1 MIANQIGYYSLILGL
16 LISVLICGVSIKDF
30 NNNNKQISQNT
41 LSLSFLQLV
50 FVIVSFL
57 SLILSFINSDFSNET
72 VFNNSHTTKPLFY
85 KISGAWG
92 NHEGSLLL
100 WLLVLT
106 LFIFIFLI
114 KSREQPKKYRI
125 LTLLF
130 QQVIIIGFFLFVLM
144 TSNPFNYLFPIP
156 LEGLGLNPILQDPAL
171 AIHPPILYLGYV
183 GTSII
188 FSSSLAAVT
197 QNYISK
203 EWGKHIKK
211 WILVS
216 WIFLT
221 IGIMLGSI
229 WAYYELGWGGFWFWD
244 PVENV
249 SLMPWLT
256 LTALLHCIVV
266 LERKATLTSWVVILS
281 ITTFTLSMCGTFLV
295 RSGILNSVHTFA
307 NDPARGI
314 FILIFLFVLITLSL
328 GIFFF
333 FHKENNKSSNNLFWL
348 SRETS
353 ILINNWFMMYFL
365 SVILIGTVYPI
376 FLDVISSEKIS
387 VGPPFYQKLIV
398 PFLIPFLLFMSLGPR
413 LKWIKSK
420 IENKKSLIITFII
433 SVMLTFFI
441 IKNLT
446 TDLLFYTVL
455 ISAAFFLFFTTLK
468 ELFIKKFNNVSQT
481 VAHFGFSLLI
491 LSILFNSILSSEIIT
506 NIKIGEKYNY
516 SKGEIFFK
524 KIEERKESNFNS
536 IIAYFEIKDENGKII
551 ELKPEI
557 RVYNQPIII
566 TSEADIRTT
575 LLEDKFLVMNLVKGN
590 EYFNIRYQVKP
601 FMVWIWI
608 SVLILSFGGL
618 ISVLKK
624 DMKNKFNLFIII
636 TFLSFCFVIFYKG
649 LNAPN
654 TYAPKISGKKHIPIF
669 KAKDFNSSLY
679 LNSKKIFEEDIFY
692 IVNIWASWCVPCR
705 ESTPLLMELSKNQSV
720 KLIGINYRDNLN
732 NAKDF
737 INKFGNP
744 YSQVIIDND
753 GVHSIE
759 FGAYGVPRNFYN

>member
-1 MIANQIGYYSLILGL
+1 MLANQIGYYSLILGL
-16 LISVLICGVSIKDF
+16 LLSALLCGVSIKDF
-30 NNNNKQISQNT
+30 NNNNKQISQNI

-57 SLILSFINSDFSNET
+57 SLIISFINSDFSNET

-85 KISGAWG
+85 KISGTWG

-106 LFIFIFLI
+106 LFIFLFLI

-130 QQVIIIGFFLFVLM
+130 QQIIIIGFFLFVLM

-156 LEGLGLNPILQDPAL
+156 NEGLGLNPILQDPAL

-197 QNYISK
+197 QNYVSK
-203 EWGKHIKK
+203 QWGQHIKK
-211 WILVS
+211 WVLVS

-266 LERKATLTSWVVILS
+266 LERRAALTSWVVILS

-314 FILIFLFVLITLSL
+314 FILIFLFVLIVLSV
-328 GIFFF
+328 GIFFI
-333 FHKENNKSSNNLFWL
+333 FHKENNKSSTNFFWL

-365 SVILIGTVYPI
+365 SVVLIGTVYPI

-387 VGPPFYQKLIV
+387 VGPPFYQRLIV

-420 IENKKSLIITFII
+420 IENKNSLIITFII

-468 ELFIKKFNNVSQT
+468 ELIIKKFNNISQT
-481 VAHFGFSLLI
+481 VSHFGFSLLI

-506 NIKIGEKYNY
+506 NIKIGERYDYN
-516 SKGEIFFK
+516 KGEIFFK
-524 KIEERKESNFNS
+524 KTEEKKESNFNS
-536 IIAYFEIKDENGKII
+536 IIASFEIKDKNGKII
-551 ELKPEI
+551 ELNPEI
-557 RVYNQPIII
+557 RIYNQPVII
-566 TSEADIRTT
+566 TSEADIKTT

-608 SVLILSFGGL
+608 SVLLLSLGGL
-618 ISVLKK
+618 MS
-624 DMKNKFNLFIII
+624 LF
-636 TFLSFCFVIFYKG
+636 K
-649 LNAPN
+649 
-654 TYAPKISGKKHIPIF
+654 
-669 KAKDFNSSLY
+669 
-679 LNSKKIFEEDIFY
+679 KKI
-692 IVNIWASWCVPCR
+692 
-705 ESTPLLMELSKNQSV
+705 
-720 KLIGINYRDNLN
+720 
-732 NAKDF
+732 
-737 INKFGNP
+737 
-744 YSQVIIDND
+744 
-753 GVHSIE
+753 
-759 FGAYGVPRNFYN
+759 

>member
-1 MIANQIGYYSLILGL
+1 LLANQIGYYSLILGL
-16 LISVLICGVSIKDF
+16 LLSVLLCGVSIKDF
-30 NNNNKQISQNT
+30 NKTNKQINQNI

-57 SLILSFINSDFSNET
+57 SLIVSFINSDFSNET

-85 KISGAWG
+85 KISGTWG

-106 LFIFIFLI
+106 LFIFLFLI

-130 QQVIIIGFFLFVLM
+130 QQIIIIGFFLFVLI

-156 LEGLGLNPILQDPAL
+156 NEGLGLNPILQDPAL

-197 QNYISK
+197 QNYVTK
-203 EWGKHIKK
+203 EWGQHIKK
-211 WILVS
+211 WVLVS

-266 LERKATLTSWVVILS
+266 LERRASLTSWAVVLS

-314 FILIFLFVLITLSL
+314 FILIFLFALIVLSL
-328 GIFFF
+328 GIFFI
-333 FHKENNKSSNNLFWL
+333 FHKENNKSSNNFFWL

-365 SVILIGTVYPI
+365 AVVLIGTVYPI

-420 IENKKSLIITFII
+420 IENKNSLIITFII

-446 TDLLFYTVL
+446 ADLLFYTVL
-455 ISAAFFLFFTTLK
+455 ISAAFFLFFATLK
-468 ELFIKKFNNVSQT
+468 ELFIKKFNNISQT
-481 VAHFGFSLLI
+481 ISHFGFSLLI

-506 NIKIGEKYNY
+506 NIKIGERYDYN
-516 SKGEIFFK
+516 KGEIFFK
-524 KIEERKESNFNS
+524 KIEERNESNFNS
-536 IIAYFEIKDENGKII
+536 IIASFEIKDKNGKTI

-557 RVYNQPIII
+557 RIYNQPIII

-608 SVLILSFGGL
+608 SVLLLSLGGL
-618 ISVLKK
+618 MS
-624 DMKNKFNLFIII
+624 LF
-636 TFLSFCFVIFYKG
+636 K
-649 LNAPN
+649 
-654 TYAPKISGKKHIPIF
+654 
-669 KAKDFNSSLY
+669 
-679 LNSKKIFEEDIFY
+679 
-692 IVNIWASWCVPCR
+692 R
-705 ESTPLLMELSKNQSV
+705 E
-720 KLIGINYRDNLN
+720 I
-732 NAKDF
+732 
-737 INKFGNP
+737 
-744 YSQVIIDND
+744 
-753 GVHSIE
+753 
-759 FGAYGVPRNFYN
+759 

>member
-1 MIANQIGYYSLILGL
+1 MLANQIGYYSLILGL
-16 LISVLICGVSIKDF
+16 LLSVLLCGVSIKDF
-30 NNNNKQISQNT
+30 NKTNKQINQNI

-57 SLILSFINSDFSNET
+57 SLIVSFINSDFSNET

-85 KISGAWG
+85 KISGTWG

-106 LFIFIFLI
+106 LFIFLFLI

-130 QQVIIIGFFLFVLM
+130 QQIIIIGFFLFVLM

-156 LEGLGLNPILQDPAL
+156 NEGLGLNPILQDPAL

-197 QNYISK
+197 QNYVTK
-203 EWGKHIKK
+203 EWGQHIKK
-211 WILVS
+211 WVLVS

-266 LERKATLTSWVVILS
+266 LERRAALTSWVVILS

-314 FILIFLFVLITLSL
+314 FILIFLFALIVLSL
-328 GIFFF
+328 GIFFI
-333 FHKENNKSSNNLFWL
+333 FHKENNKNSNNFFWL

-365 SVILIGTVYPI
+365 SVVLIGTVYPI

-420 IENKKSLIITFII
+420 IENKNSLIITFTI

-481 VAHFGFSLLI
+481 VSHFGFSLLI

-506 NIKIGEKYNY
+506 NIKIGERYDYN
-516 SKGEIFFK
+516 KGEIFFK
-524 KIEERKESNFNS
+524 KIEEKKESNFNS
-536 IIAYFEIKDENGKII
+536 IIASFEIKNKNGKTI

-557 RVYNQPIII
+557 RIYNQPVII

-590 EYFNIRYQVKP
+590 EYFNIRYQIKP

-608 SVLILSFGGL
+608 SVLLLSLGGL
-618 ISVLKK
+618 MS
-624 DMKNKFNLFIII
+624 LF
-636 TFLSFCFVIFYKG
+636 KR
-649 LNAPN
+649 
-654 TYAPKISGKKHIPIF
+654 KI
-669 KAKDFNSSLY
+669 
-679 LNSKKIFEEDIFY
+679 
-692 IVNIWASWCVPCR
+692 
-705 ESTPLLMELSKNQSV
+705 
-720 KLIGINYRDNLN
+720 
-732 NAKDF
+732 
-737 INKFGNP
+737 
-744 YSQVIIDND
+744 
-753 GVHSIE
+753 
-759 FGAYGVPRNFYN
+759 